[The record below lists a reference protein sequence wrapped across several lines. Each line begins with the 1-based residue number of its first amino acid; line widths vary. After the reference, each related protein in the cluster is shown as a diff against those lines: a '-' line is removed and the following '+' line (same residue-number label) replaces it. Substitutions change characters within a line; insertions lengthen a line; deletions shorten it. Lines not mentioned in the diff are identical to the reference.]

1 MNAPCYR
8 CARRAINCHTAC
20 TDYVEYRKVCNQI
33 QTAREAERRIDAAD
47 SERGDKIRKDV
58 RKNGLYNQRK
68 GRKRRLILTLPPT
81 AQLSCTNVTLPRTR
95 PVNMNGA
102 PPTTRMNRICNATA
116 PRTQIL
122 H

>member
-20 TDYVEYRKVCNQI
+20 TDYAEYRKVCNQI

-58 RKNGLYNQRK
+58 RKNGLYNQRE
-68 GRKRRLILTLPPT
+68 GRKR
-81 AQLSCTNVTLPRTR
+81 
-95 PVNMNGA
+95 
-102 PPTTRMNRICNATA
+102 
-116 PRTQIL
+116 
-122 H
+122 

>member
-8 CARRAINCHTAC
+8 CAWRAINCHTAC
-20 TDYVEYRKVCNQI
+20 TDYAKYRKVRNKI

-68 GRKRRLILTLPPT
+68 GRKR
-81 AQLSCTNVTLPRTR
+81 
-95 PVNMNGA
+95 
-102 PPTTRMNRICNATA
+102 
-116 PRTQIL
+116 
-122 H
+122 

>member
-20 TDYVEYRKVCNQI
+20 TDCAEYRKVCNQI
-33 QTAREAERRIDAAD
+33 QTAREAERILDAAD

-68 GRKRRLILTLPPT
+68 GRKR
-81 AQLSCTNVTLPRTR
+81 
-95 PVNMNGA
+95 
-102 PPTTRMNRICNATA
+102 
-116 PRTQIL
+116 
-122 H
+122 

>member
-33 QTAREAERRIDAAD
+33 QTAREAERRIDVAD

-68 GRKRRLILTLPPT
+68 GRKR
-81 AQLSCTNVTLPRTR
+81 
-95 PVNMNGA
+95 
-102 PPTTRMNRICNATA
+102 
-116 PRTQIL
+116 
-122 H
+122 

>member
-20 TDYVEYRKVCNQI
+20 TDYAECRKVCNQI
-33 QTAREAERRIDAAD
+33 QTAREAERILDAAD

-68 GRKRRLILTLPPT
+68 GRKR
-81 AQLSCTNVTLPRTR
+81 
-95 PVNMNGA
+95 
-102 PPTTRMNRICNATA
+102 
-116 PRTQIL
+116 
-122 H
+122 